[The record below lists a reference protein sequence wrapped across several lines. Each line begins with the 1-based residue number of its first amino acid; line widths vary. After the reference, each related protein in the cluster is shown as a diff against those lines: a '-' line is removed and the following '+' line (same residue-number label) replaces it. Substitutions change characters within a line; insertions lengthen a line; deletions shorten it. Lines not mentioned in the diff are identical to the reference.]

1 MAYTVQF
8 RRGTTAEHSTFTG
21 EKGEVT
27 FNTTTN
33 RLVVHDGTTVSGI
46 AIARLSDIPTDLAQ
60 LTDTTNLVTAAWQA
74 KLTKTNKDYKTL
86 YMPSVRNMSLSN
98 DGYKVYVVDN
108 RSIYEYD
115 LSIANDLSTAVLQ
128 GTYYYYTPLTNDE
141 SHMIE
146 ISGNGEHLYLA
157 STSSGIIYQ
166 FDLATPYDITTIS
179 NPNKSINLLAEE
191 NKTLSMEMNTSGTKI
206 WTTGGTT
213 DEVHQYSLNTP
224 YDITTVVYDDIQ
236 FNLNTA
242 AGITTAQSVA
252 ISADGAKMYV
262 FDSTFDELFE
272 FDMSTPY
279 DISTASFNNVST
291 WIQGASHATL
301 SPDGSKLYASE
312 GSVVVQYSLTS
323 TTDDIVTPTA
333 SSSPWAF
340 NMTSIDTDA
349 KTMSTKG
356 NLAFSNNGTKMYS
369 VDTASNV
376 REYDLSIAYDIGSS
390 VYNQLWNFTAQ
401 LDNQATSVDMC
412 HVSPDGTKLYLLQI
426 TGSHDYLAEWTL
438 NTPWDITSVDN
449 STKIKFELGHLD
461 SSFTGLDI
469 TEDGKKMIMV
479 GRTNDRVYEFVMTN
493 PYDLSTAYWTGAR
506 TYVGLQSTSPTST
519 LKYSNDGTKLY
530 MSAGNTLYE
539 YTLSTPFAVVTAN
552 ISSNPTEYYH
562 DTNFTASF
570 SPDGKYIYFN
580 NGGVTFQYRADGSAY
595 VAFVSVSSGDT
606 WTFDKTSI
614 VKDNVTLNDNFGTGM
629 AMSPDGTRLYGI
641 KDRYVREYSLSTPY
655 DIATANYVYQ
665 TDVYSRIGN
674 TYPNL
679 LEISSD
685 GTKMYVGQTSSDY
698 IYQFTLSSPF
708 AVSTRSNYASSS
720 FYMGDLEGAMRD
732 MALSHDGKKMFVVGS
747 SGDKIIEYILST
759 PYAISTAY
767 WTGVTFD
774 VSSQTTSPIAIQF
787 NSDGMKVYVFGNAKL
802 HEYSMTNSYSLPDI
816 SYVSSIDVDL

>member
-213 DEVHQYSLNTP
+213 DEVHQYSLSTP

-312 GSVVVQYSLTS
+312 GSVVVQYSLT
-323 TTDDIVTPTA
+323 
-333 SSSPWAF
+333 
-340 NMTSIDTDA
+340 
-349 KTMSTKG
+349 
-356 NLAFSNNGTKMYS
+356 
-369 VDTASNV
+369 
-376 REYDLSIAYDIGSS
+376 
-390 VYNQLWNFTAQ
+390 
-401 LDNQATSVDMC
+401 
-412 HVSPDGTKLYLLQI
+412 
-426 TGSHDYLAEWTL
+426 L
-438 NTPWDITSVDN
+438 N
-449 STKIKFELGHLD
+449 
-461 SSFTGLDI
+461 
-469 TEDGKKMIMV
+469 
-479 GRTNDRVYEFVMTN
+479 
-493 PYDLSTAYWTGAR
+493 
-506 TYVGLQSTSPTST
+506 
-519 LKYSNDGTKLY
+519 
-530 MSAGNTLYE
+530 
-539 YTLSTPFAVVTAN
+539 
-552 ISSNPTEYYH
+552 
-562 DTNFTASF
+562 
-570 SPDGKYIYFN
+570 
-580 NGGVTFQYRADGSAY
+580 YR
-595 VAFVSVSSGDT
+595 
-606 WTFDKTSI
+606 
-614 VKDNVTLNDNFGTGM
+614 
-629 AMSPDGTRLYGI
+629 
-641 KDRYVREYSLSTPY
+641 
-655 DIATANYVYQ
+655 
-665 TDVYSRIGN
+665 
-674 TYPNL
+674 
-679 LEISSD
+679 
-685 GTKMYVGQTSSDY
+685 
-698 IYQFTLSSPF
+698 
-708 AVSTRSNYASSS
+708 
-720 FYMGDLEGAMRD
+720 
-732 MALSHDGKKMFVVGS
+732 
-747 SGDKIIEYILST
+747 
-759 PYAISTAY
+759 
-767 WTGVTFD
+767 
-774 VSSQTTSPIAIQF
+774 
-787 NSDGMKVYVFGNAKL
+787 
-802 HEYSMTNSYSLPDI
+802 
-816 SYVSSIDVDL
+816 